1 MTTQLERM
9 KFNVHSY
16 EKMID
21 AGVFANI
28 KRVELIE
35 GELVKMPPIG
45 DPHIGSVNRLD
56 RKLNRSVGDE
66 ILVSVQNPII
76 IGDDNE
82 PEPDIALLHFRDDY
96 YSTAK
101 ARPEDVLLLIEV
113 SDSTVGYDR
122 DIKVPLYAQNGI
134 PEVWL
139 VNLPKKI
146 VEVYCNPHKGKY
158 RSVKKLGLNETV
170 SPQLI
175 PKLKLKVSEIIG

>member
-1 MTTQLERM
+1 MTIQLERV
-9 KFNVHSY
+9 KFNVHDY
-16 EKMID
+16 ELMVD
-21 AGVFANI
+21 AGVFADS

-35 GELVKMPPIG
+35 GDIVEMPPIG
-45 DPHIGSVNRLD
+45 DPHIGSVNRLTRNISRRVD
-56 RKLNRSVGDE
+56 DE

-76 IGDDNE
+76 ISENNE
-82 PEPDIALLHFRDDY
+82 PEPDIALLRFRDDY

-122 DIKVPLYAQNGI
+122 DIKVPLYAHNGI

-146 VEVYCNPHKGKY
+146 VEVYCHLTKGKY
-158 RSVKKLGLNETV
+158 KVVRKLGLGETV